1 MKNYEMKKLKQIKLA
16 PWIQKATRLRQ
27 KPRVVGGNQFRH
39 QGKTLFILIDY
50 HIIDSVILKASLIHD
65 LFEEFNYDNF
75 DDLIYLDEDGFR
87 VVQLVLEVTRRK
99 NEQGQKEPKEKFLQ
113 RIKNSGSRKAKLLKC
128 ADRISNLT
136 DLNSDF
142 DKDFINRYLVES
154 RDYVMPMAKEVNQ
167 NMYVELKDRIIN
179 LEEATGMEIL

>member
-1 MKNYEMKKLKQIKLA
+1 MENIEMEKLKQIKLA

-50 HIIDSVILKASLIHD
+50 LIIDSVILKASLIHD
-65 LFEEFNYDNF
+65 LFEEFTYSNYD
-75 DDLIYLDEDGFR
+75 DLLYIDEDGYS

-99 NEQGQKEPKEKFLQ
+99 NKSGEKEPEIDFLQ
-113 RIKNSGSRKAKLLKC
+113 RIRRSGSPRAKLLKC

-136 DLNSDF
+136 D
-142 DKDFINRYLVES
+142 
-154 RDYVMPMAKEVNQ
+154 
-167 NMYVELKDRIIN
+167 
-179 LEEATGMEIL
+179 